1 MTYNQLWKRLTAI
14 YNEREAQAIV
24 RTVLDA
30 LFGMSLTDICLGKV
44 TQLSADDT
52 TRLEKIIQRLEKS
65 EPVQYVLGAEWFAG
79 RLFSV
84 APGVLIPR
92 PETEAL
98 VQWACDEAKEKE
110 KEDNSKEERGEE
122 EEGSRKGE
130 GSKKDEA
137 PKKEEAQRKED
148 ASKKEEQ
155 LLSSPSKEE
164 KEGSKKGEASKKE
177 EQLLSSPSK
186 EEKEGSKKGEA
197 SKKEEQL
204 LSSPSKEEKEGSK
217 KGEASKKEEQL
228 LSSPSKEEKEGLR
241 KEAEAPHPS
250 ILDIGTGS
258 GCIAIT
264 VALALPKARVTAWD
278 ISTDALTI
286 AAGNAHR
293 LGASVRFE
301 HQDAL
306 SAPDDEERWDV
317 IVSNPPYIC
326 DRERADMSDNV
337 LSYEPEL
344 ALFVPDSDP
353 LLFYRAITRYAS
365 KALKP
370 GGRLLFETNT
380 AYAHEVAQAMADEGF
395 TAIEVRN
402 DCFGKP
408 RMVKGAFLKVKK

>member
-1 MTYNQLWKRLTAI
+1 MTYNQLWKRLTTI

-52 TRLEKIIQRLEKS
+52 TRLEKIMQRLEKS

-79 RLFSV
+79 RLFDV

-92 PETEAL
+92 PETEDL
-98 VQWACDEAKEKE
+98 VKWACDEAKEKE
-110 KEDNSKEERGEE
+110 KEDNGKEERGEE
-122 EEGSRKGE
+122 EE
-130 GSKKDEA
+130 
-137 PKKEEAQRKED
+137 ED
-148 ASKKEEQ
+148 
-155 LLSSPSKEE
+155 
-164 KEGSKKGEASKKE
+164 SKKGEAQKKE
-177 EQLLSSPSK
+177 EKPLSSPLKEKKEGLRK
-186 EEKEGSKKGEA
+186 EE
-197 SKKEEQL
+197 
-204 LSSPSKEEKEGSK
+204 
-217 KGEASKKEEQL
+217 EASKKEEQL

-241 KEAEAPHPS
+241 KEEEAPQKEEQLQSSPFKNNKEVSKKEEEAPHPS

-264 VALALPKARVTAWD
+264 VALALPQARVTAWD
-278 ISTDALTI
+278 ISTDALAI
-286 AAGNAHR
+286 AAGNAHK

-306 SAPDDEERWDV
+306 SAPDDKERWDV

-353 LLFYRAITRYAS
+353 LLFYRAIARYAS

-380 AYAHEVAQAMADEGF
+380 AYAHEVAQAMANEGF

-408 RMVKGAFLKVKK
+408 RMVKGAFIREE

>member
-1 MTYNQLWKRLTAI
+1 MTYNQLWKRLTVI

-24 RTVLDA
+24 RTVLDV

-52 TRLEKIIQRLEKS
+52 TRLEKIMQRLEKS
-65 EPVQYVLGAEWFAG
+65 EPVQYVLGSEWFAG
-79 RLFSV
+79 RLFDV

-92 PETEAL
+92 PETEEL
-98 VQWACDEAKEKE
+98 VKWTCDEAKEKE
-110 KEDNSKEERGEE
+110 KEDNSKEERG
-122 EEGSRKGE
+122 
-130 GSKKDEA
+130 
-137 PKKEEAQRKED
+137 
-148 ASKKEEQ
+148 
-155 LLSSPSKEE
+155 KEE
-164 KEGSKKGEASKKE
+164 KEVSKKGE
-177 EQLLSSPSK
+177 
-186 EEKEGSKKGEA
+186 
-197 SKKEEQL
+197 
-204 LSSPSKEEKEGSK
+204 
-217 KGEASKKEEQL
+217 
-228 LSSPSKEEKEGLR
+228 
-241 KEAEAPHPS
+241 EAPHPS

-264 VALALPKARVTAWD
+264 VALALPQARVTAWD
-278 ISTDALTI
+278 ISTDALAI

-301 HQDAL
+301 HQNAL

-353 LLFYRAITRYAS
+353 LLFYRAIARYAS

-380 AYAHEVAQAMADEGF
+380 AYAHEVAQVMADEGF

-408 RMVKGAFLKVKK
+408 RMVKGAFIREE

>member
-1 MTYNQLWKRLTAI
+1 MTYNQLWKRLTVI

-52 TRLEKIIQRLEKS
+52 TRLEKIMQRLEKS

-79 RLFSV
+79 RLFDV

-92 PETEAL
+92 PETEDL
-98 VQWACDEAKEKE
+98 VKWACDEAKEKE
-110 KEDNSKEERGEE
+110 KEDNSKEERGKEEKEVSKKREAQKKEEQPLSSPLKEE
-122 EEGSRKGE
+122 EEGLRKG
-130 GSKKDEA
+130 
-137 PKKEEAQRKED
+137 ED

-155 LLSSPSKEE
+155 LLSSLLKSNKEV
-164 KEGSKKGEASKKE
+164 SKKGEE
-177 EQLLSSPSK
+177 V
-186 EEKEGSKKGEA
+186 
-197 SKKEEQL
+197 
-204 LSSPSKEEKEGSK
+204 
-217 KGEASKKEEQL
+217 
-228 LSSPSKEEKEGLR
+228 
-241 KEAEAPHPS
+241 PHPS

-264 VALALPKARVTAWD
+264 VALALPQARVTAWD
-278 ISTDALTI
+278 ISTDALAI

-353 LLFYRAITRYAS
+353 LLFYRAIARYAS

-380 AYAHEVAQAMADEGF
+380 AYTHEVAQVMADEGF

-402 DCFGKP
+402 DCFEKP
-408 RMVKGAFLKVKK
+408 RMVKGDFIREE

>member
-1 MTYNQLWKRLTAI
+1 MTYNQLWKRLTVI

-52 TRLEKIIQRLEKS
+52 TRLEKIMQRLEKS

-79 RLFSV
+79 RLFDV

-92 PETEAL
+92 PETEDL
-98 VQWACDEAKEKE
+98 VKWTCDEAKEKE
-110 KEDNSKEERGEE
+110 KEDNSKEERG
-122 EEGSRKGE
+122 
-130 GSKKDEA
+130 
-137 PKKEEAQRKED
+137 
-148 ASKKEEQ
+148 
-155 LLSSPSKEE
+155 KEE
-164 KEGSKKGEASKKE
+164 KEVSKKGE
-177 EQLLSSPSK
+177 
-186 EEKEGSKKGEA
+186 
-197 SKKEEQL
+197 
-204 LSSPSKEEKEGSK
+204 
-217 KGEASKKEEQL
+217 
-228 LSSPSKEEKEGLR
+228 
-241 KEAEAPHPS
+241 EAPHPS

-264 VALALPKARVTAWD
+264 VALALPQARVTAWD

-337 LSYEPEL
+337 ISYEPEL
-344 ALFVPDSDP
+344 ALFVPDNDP
-353 LLFYRAITRYAS
+353 LLFYHAIARYAS

-380 AYAHEVAQAMADEGF
+380 AYAHEVAQTMANEGF

-408 RMVKGAFLKVKK
+408 RMVKGAFIREE

>member
-79 RLFSV
+79 RRFDV

-110 KEDNSKEERGEE
+110 KEDNSKEERG
-122 EEGSRKGE
+122 
-130 GSKKDEA
+130 
-137 PKKEEAQRKED
+137 
-148 ASKKEEQ
+148 
-155 LLSSPSKEE
+155 KEE
-164 KEGSKKGEASKKE
+164 KEDSKKEEASKKE
-177 EQLLSSPSK
+177 EQILSSP
-186 EEKEGSKKGEA
+186 
-197 SKKEEQL
+197 L
-204 LSSPSKEEKEGSK
+204 
-217 KGEASKKEEQL
+217 
-228 LSSPSKEEKEGLR
+228 KEEKEGLR
-241 KEAEAPHPS
+241 KEEEAPKEEQLLSSPLKEEKEGLRKEEEASKKEEQFLSSPSKKEKEGLRKEEEAPHPS

-264 VALALPKARVTAWD
+264 VALALPQAHVTAWD
-278 ISTDALTI
+278 ISPDALAI
-286 AAGNAHR
+286 AAGNAHK

-306 SAPDDEERWDV
+306 SAPDDKERWDV

-353 LLFYRAITRYAS
+353 LLFYRAIARYAS

-408 RMVKGAFLKVKK
+408 RMVKGAFIREELIK

>member
-52 TRLEKIIQRLEKS
+52 TRLEKIMQRLEKS

-79 RLFSV
+79 RLFDV

-92 PETEAL
+92 PETEDL
-98 VQWACDEAKEKE
+98 VKWACDEAKE
-110 KEDNSKEERGEE
+110 KEDNSKEERGKEE
-122 EEGSRKGE
+122 KEV
-130 GSKKDEA
+130 SKKREA
-137 PKKEEAQRKED
+137 QKKEEQPLSSPLKEEKEGLRKGED

-155 LLSSPSKEE
+155 LLSSLFKNNKEVPE
-164 KEGSKKGEASKKE
+164 KGE
-177 EQLLSSPSK
+177 
-186 EEKEGSKKGEA
+186 
-197 SKKEEQL
+197 
-204 LSSPSKEEKEGSK
+204 
-217 KGEASKKEEQL
+217 
-228 LSSPSKEEKEGLR
+228 
-241 KEAEAPHPS
+241 EAPHPS

-264 VALALPKARVTAWD
+264 VALALPQARVTAWD
-278 ISTDALTI
+278 ISTDALAI

-306 SAPDDEERWDV
+306 NAPDDEERWDV

-353 LLFYRAITRYAS
+353 LLFYRAIARYAS

-380 AYAHEVAQAMADEGF
+380 AYAHEVAQVMANEGF

-408 RMVKGAFLKVKK
+408 RMVKGAFIREE

>member
-52 TRLEKIIQRLEKS
+52 TRLEKIMQRLEKS

-79 RLFSV
+79 RLFDV

-92 PETEAL
+92 PETEDL
-98 VQWACDEAKEKE
+98 VKWACDEAKEKE
-110 KEDNSKEERGEE
+110 KEDNSKKERG
-122 EEGSRKGE
+122 
-130 GSKKDEA
+130 
-137 PKKEEAQRKED
+137 
-148 ASKKEEQ
+148 
-155 LLSSPSKEE
+155 KEE
-164 KEGSKKGEASKKE
+164 KED
-177 EQLLSSPSK
+177 SK
-186 EEKEGSKKGEA
+186 EE
-197 SKKEEQL
+197 
-204 LSSPSKEEKEGSK
+204 
-217 KGEASKKEEQL
+217 
-228 LSSPSKEEKEGLR
+228 
-241 KEAEAPHPS
+241 EAPHPS

-264 VALALPKARVTAWD
+264 VALTMPQACVTAWD
-278 ISTDALTI
+278 ISTDALAI
-286 AAGNAHR
+286 AAGNAHK

-306 SAPDDEERWDV
+306 SAPDDKERWDV

-353 LLFYRAITRYAS
+353 LLFYRAIARYAS

-370 GGRLLFETNT
+370 DGRLLFETNT
-380 AYAHEVAQAMADEGF
+380 AYAHEVAQAMANEGF

-408 RMVKGAFLKVKK
+408 RMVKGAFIREELIK

>member
-52 TRLEKIIQRLEKS
+52 TRLEKIMQRLEKS

-79 RLFSV
+79 RLFDV

-92 PETEAL
+92 PETEDL
-98 VQWACDEAKEKE
+98 VKWACDEAKEKE
-110 KEDNSKEERGEE
+110 KEDNSKEERGKEE
-122 EEGSRKGE
+122 KEVSKKGE
-130 GSKKDEA
+130 A
-137 PKKEEAQRKED
+137 PQ
-148 ASKKEEQ
+148 KEEQ
-155 LLSSPSKEE
+155 LLSSPLKEE
-164 KEGSKKGEASKKE
+164 EEGLRKGKDASQKE
-177 EQLLSSPSK
+177 EQPLSP
-186 EEKEGSKKGEA
+186 
-197 SKKEEQL
+197 L
-204 LSSPSKEEKEGSK
+204 
-217 KGEASKKEEQL
+217 
-228 LSSPSKEEKEGLR
+228 KEEKEGLR
-241 KEAEAPHPS
+241 KGEDASQKEEQPLSSLLKNNKEVSEKGEEVPHPS

-264 VALALPKARVTAWD
+264 VALALPQARVTAWD
-278 ISTDALTI
+278 ISTDALAI

-326 DRERADMSDNV
+326 DKERADMSDNV

-353 LLFYRAITRYAS
+353 LLFYRAIARYAS

-395 TAIEVRN
+395 TTIEVRN

-408 RMVKGAFLKVKK
+408 RMVKGTFFKGKKVKR

>member
-52 TRLEKIIQRLEKS
+52 TRLEKIMQRLEKS

-79 RLFSV
+79 RLFDV

-92 PETEAL
+92 PETEDL
-98 VQWACDEAKEKE
+98 VKWACDEAKE
-110 KEDNSKEERGEE
+110 KEDNSKEERGKEE
-122 EEGSRKGE
+122 KEVSKKGE
-130 GSKKDEA
+130 A
-137 PKKEEAQRKED
+137 PQ
-148 ASKKEEQ
+148 KEEQ
-155 LLSSPSKEE
+155 LLSSPLKEE
-164 KEGSKKGEASKKE
+164 EEGLRKGKDASQKE
-177 EQLLSSPSK
+177 EQLLSSPLK
-186 EEKEGSKKGEA
+186 EEE
-197 SKKEEQL
+197 
-204 LSSPSKEEKEGSK
+204 
-217 KGEASKKEEQL
+217 
-228 LSSPSKEEKEGLR
+228 EGLR
-241 KEAEAPHPS
+241 KGKDASQKEEQPLSSLLKNNKEVSEKGEEVPHPS

-264 VALALPKARVTAWD
+264 VALALPQARVTAWD
-278 ISTDALTI
+278 ISTDALAI

-353 LLFYRAITRYAS
+353 LLFYRAIARYAS

-380 AYAHEVAQAMADEGF
+380 AYAHEVAQTMANEGF

-408 RMVKGAFLKVKK
+408 RMVKGDFLKVKK

>member
-52 TRLEKIIQRLEKS
+52 TRLEKIMQRLEKS
-65 EPVQYVLGAEWFAG
+65 EPVQYVLGAGWFAG
-79 RLFSV
+79 RLFDV

-92 PETEAL
+92 PETEDL
-98 VQWACDEAKEKE
+98 VKWACDEAKEKE
-110 KEDNSKEERGEE
+110 KEDNNKEERGKEE
-122 EEGSRKGE
+122 KEVSEKG
-130 GSKKDEA
+130 EA
-137 PKKEEAQRKED
+137 PKKEEQPLSSPLKEEEEGLRKGED
-148 ASKKEEQ
+148 ASQKEEQ
-155 LLSSPSKEE
+155 PLSS
-164 KEGSKKGEASKKE
+164 
-177 EQLLSSPSK
+177 LL
-186 EEKEGSKKGEA
+186 
-197 SKKEEQL
+197 
-204 LSSPSKEEKEGSK
+204 
-217 KGEASKKEEQL
+217 
-228 LSSPSKEEKEGLR
+228 KEEKEGLR
-241 KEAEAPHPS
+241 KGEDASQKEEQLLSSLLKSNKEVSKKGEEAPHPS

-264 VALALPKARVTAWD
+264 VALALPQARVTAWD
-278 ISTDALTI
+278 ISTDALAI

-326 DRERADMSDNV
+326 DKERADMSDNV
-337 LSYEPEL
+337 LSYEPEF

-353 LLFYRAITRYAS
+353 LLFYRAIARYAS

-380 AYAHEVAQAMADEGF
+380 AYAHEVAQAMANEGF

-408 RMVKGAFLKVKK
+408 RMVKGVFLKVKR

>member
-52 TRLEKIIQRLEKS
+52 TRLEKIMQRLEKS

-79 RLFSV
+79 RLFDV

-92 PETEAL
+92 PETEDL
-98 VQWACDEAKEKE
+98 VKWACDEAKEKG
-110 KEDNSKEERGEE
+110 KEDNSKEERGKEE
-122 EEGSRKGE
+122 KEV
-130 GSKKDEA
+130 SKKGEA
-137 PKKEEAQRKED
+137 PKKEEQP
-148 ASKKEEQ
+148 
-155 LLSSPSKEE
+155 LSTP
-164 KEGSKKGEASKKE
+164 
-177 EQLLSSPSK
+177 L
-186 EEKEGSKKGEA
+186 
-197 SKKEEQL
+197 
-204 LSSPSKEEKEGSK
+204 
-217 KGEASKKEEQL
+217 
-228 LSSPSKEEKEGLR
+228 KEEKEGLR
-241 KEAEAPHPS
+241 KGEDASQKEEQPLYSPLKEEKEGLRKGKDASQKEEQHLSSLLKSNKEVSEKGEEVPHPS

-264 VALALPKARVTAWD
+264 VALALPQARVTAWD
-278 ISTDALTI
+278 ISTDALAI

-306 SAPDDEERWDV
+306 NAPDDEERWDV

-326 DRERADMSDNV
+326 DKERADMSDNV

-353 LLFYRAITRYAS
+353 LLFYRAIARYAS

-380 AYAHEVAQAMADEGF
+380 AYAHEVAQTMADEGF

-408 RMVKGAFLKVKK
+408 RMVKGTFFKGKKVKR

>member
-92 PETEAL
+92 PETEDL
-98 VQWACDEAKEKE
+98 VKWACDEAKEKE

-122 EEGSRKGE
+122 E
-130 GSKKDEA
+130 
-137 PKKEEAQRKED
+137 
-148 ASKKEEQ
+148 
-155 LLSSPSKEE
+155 
-164 KEGSKKGEASKKE
+164 
-177 EQLLSSPSK
+177 
-186 EEKEGSKKGEA
+186 
-197 SKKEEQL
+197 
-204 LSSPSKEEKEGSK
+204 
-217 KGEASKKEEQL
+217 
-228 LSSPSKEEKEGLR
+228 KEGLR
-241 KEAEAPHPS
+241 KEEEAPHPS

-264 VALALPKARVTAWD
+264 VALALPQARVTAWD
-278 ISTDALTI
+278 ISPDALAI
-286 AAGNAHR
+286 AAGNAHK

-306 SAPDDEERWDV
+306 SAPDDKERWDV

-353 LLFYRAITRYAS
+353 LLFYRAIVRYAS

-408 RMVKGAFLKVKK
+408 RMVKGAFIREELIK

>member
-52 TRLEKIIQRLEKS
+52 TRLEKIMQRLEKS

-79 RLFSV
+79 RLFDV

-92 PETEAL
+92 PETEDL
-98 VQWACDEAKEKE
+98 VKWACDEAKE
-110 KEDNSKEERGEE
+110 KEDNSKEERGKEE
-122 EEGSRKGE
+122 KEV
-130 GSKKDEA
+130 SKKREA
-137 PKKEEAQRKED
+137 LKKEERPLSSPLKEEKEGLRKGKD

-155 LLSSPSKEE
+155 LLSSLLKNNKEV
-164 KEGSKKGEASKKE
+164 SKKGE
-177 EQLLSSPSK
+177 
-186 EEKEGSKKGEA
+186 
-197 SKKEEQL
+197 
-204 LSSPSKEEKEGSK
+204 
-217 KGEASKKEEQL
+217 
-228 LSSPSKEEKEGLR
+228 
-241 KEAEAPHPS
+241 EAPHPS

-264 VALALPKARVTAWD
+264 VALALPQARVTAWD
-278 ISTDALTI
+278 ISTDALDI

-306 SAPDDEERWDV
+306 NAPDDEERWDV

-344 ALFVPDSDP
+344 ALFVPDNDP
-353 LLFYRAITRYAS
+353 LLFYRAIAHYAS

-380 AYAHEVAQAMADEGF
+380 AYAHEVAQTMADEGF

-408 RMVKGAFLKVKK
+408 RMVKGAFIREE

>member
-1 MTYNQLWKRLTAI
+1 MTYNQLWKRLTVI
-14 YNEREAQAIV
+14 YNEREGQAIV

-52 TRLEKIIQRLEKS
+52 TRLEKIMQRLEKS
-65 EPVQYVLGAEWFAG
+65 EPVQYVLGSEWFAG
-79 RLFSV
+79 RLFDV

-92 PETEAL
+92 PETEEL
-98 VQWACDEAKEKE
+98 VKWTCDEAKEKE
-110 KEDNSKEERGEE
+110 KEDNSKEERG
-122 EEGSRKGE
+122 
-130 GSKKDEA
+130 
-137 PKKEEAQRKED
+137 
-148 ASKKEEQ
+148 
-155 LLSSPSKEE
+155 KEE
-164 KEGSKKGEASKKE
+164 KEVSKKGEE
-177 EQLLSSPSK
+177 V
-186 EEKEGSKKGEA
+186 
-197 SKKEEQL
+197 
-204 LSSPSKEEKEGSK
+204 
-217 KGEASKKEEQL
+217 
-228 LSSPSKEEKEGLR
+228 
-241 KEAEAPHPS
+241 PHPS

-264 VALALPKARVTAWD
+264 VALALPQARVTAWD

-306 SAPDDEERWDV
+306 NAPDDEERWDV

-353 LLFYRAITRYAS
+353 LLFYRAIARYAS

-380 AYAHEVAQAMADEGF
+380 AYAHEVAQVMADEGF

-408 RMVKGAFLKVKK
+408 RMVKGAFIREELIK

>member
-1 MTYNQLWKRLTAI
+1 MTYNQLWKRLNAI

-52 TRLEKIIQRLEKS
+52 TRLEKIMQRLEKS

-79 RLFSV
+79 RLFGV

-92 PETEAL
+92 PETEDL
-98 VQWACDEAKEKE
+98 VKWACDEAKEKE
-110 KEDNSKEERGEE
+110 KEDNSKEERGKEE
-122 EEGSRKGE
+122 KEV
-130 GSKKDEA
+130 SKKREA
-137 PKKEEAQRKED
+137 PKKEEQPLSSPLKEEEEGLRKGKD

-155 LLSSPSKEE
+155 LLSSLFKNNKEVSE
-164 KEGSKKGEASKKE
+164 KGE
-177 EQLLSSPSK
+177 
-186 EEKEGSKKGEA
+186 
-197 SKKEEQL
+197 
-204 LSSPSKEEKEGSK
+204 
-217 KGEASKKEEQL
+217 
-228 LSSPSKEEKEGLR
+228 
-241 KEAEAPHPS
+241 EAPHPS

-264 VALALPKARVTAWD
+264 VALALPQARVTAWD
-278 ISTDALTI
+278 ISTDALAI

-301 HQDAL
+301 HQNAL

-353 LLFYRAITRYAS
+353 LLFYRAIARYAS

-408 RMVKGAFLKVKK
+408 RMVKGAFIREE

>member
-52 TRLEKIIQRLEKS
+52 TRLEKIMQRLEKS

-79 RLFSV
+79 RLFDV

-92 PETEAL
+92 PETEDL
-98 VQWACDEAKEKE
+98 VKWACDEAKE
-110 KEDNSKEERGEE
+110 KEDNSKEERG
-122 EEGSRKGE
+122 
-130 GSKKDEA
+130 
-137 PKKEEAQRKED
+137 KEEKED
-148 ASKKEEQ
+148 SKKEEV
-155 LLSSPSKEE
+155 
-164 KEGSKKGEASKKE
+164 
-177 EQLLSSPSK
+177 
-186 EEKEGSKKGEA
+186 
-197 SKKEEQL
+197 
-204 LSSPSKEEKEGSK
+204 
-217 KGEASKKEEQL
+217 
-228 LSSPSKEEKEGLR
+228 
-241 KEAEAPHPS
+241 PHPS

-264 VALALPKARVTAWD
+264 VALALPQARVTAWD
-278 ISTDALTI
+278 ISTDALAI

-353 LLFYRAITRYAS
+353 LLFYRAIARYAS

-408 RMVKGAFLKVKK
+408 RMVKGAFIREELIK

>member
-52 TRLEKIIQRLEKS
+52 TRLEKIMQRLEKS
-65 EPVQYVLGAEWFAG
+65 EPVQYVLGAGWFAG
-79 RLFSV
+79 RLFDV

-92 PETEAL
+92 PETEDL
-98 VQWACDEAKEKE
+98 VKWACDEAKEKE
-110 KEDNSKEERGEE
+110 KEDNSKEERGKEE
-122 EEGSRKGE
+122 KEVSKKGE
-130 GSKKDEA
+130 A
-137 PKKEEAQRKED
+137 PQ
-148 ASKKEEQ
+148 KEEQ
-155 LLSSPSKEE
+155 LLSSPLKEE
-164 KEGSKKGEASKKE
+164 EEGLRKEKDASQKE
-177 EQLLSSPSK
+177 KQLLSSPLK
-186 EEKEGSKKGEA
+186 EEEERLRKGKDA
-197 SKKEEQL
+197 SQKEEQH
-204 LSSPSKEEKEGSK
+204 LSSLLKSNKEVSE
-217 KGEASKKEEQL
+217 KGEEV
-228 LSSPSKEEKEGLR
+228 
-241 KEAEAPHPS
+241 PHPS

-264 VALALPKARVTAWD
+264 VALALPQARVTAWD
-278 ISTDALTI
+278 ISTDALAI

-306 SAPDDEERWDV
+306 NAPDDEERWDV

-326 DRERADMSDNV
+326 DKERADMSDNV
-337 LSYEPEL
+337 LCYEPEL

-353 LLFYRAITRYAS
+353 LLFYRAIARYAS

-380 AYAHEVAQAMADEGF
+380 AYVYEVAQTMADEGF

-408 RMVKGAFLKVKK
+408 RMVKGDFLKVKK

>member
-1 MTYNQLWKRLTAI
+1 MTYNQLWKRLTVI

-52 TRLEKIIQRLEKS
+52 TRLEKIMQRLEKS

-79 RLFSV
+79 RLFDV

-92 PETEAL
+92 PETEDL
-98 VQWACDEAKEKE
+98 VKWACDEAKEKE
-110 KEDNSKEERGEE
+110 KEDNSKEERGKEE
-122 EEGSRKGE
+122 KEV
-130 GSKKDEA
+130 SKKREA
-137 PKKEEAQRKED
+137 PKKEEQP
-148 ASKKEEQ
+148 
-155 LLSSPSKEE
+155 LSSP
-164 KEGSKKGEASKKE
+164 
-177 EQLLSSPSK
+177 L
-186 EEKEGSKKGEA
+186 
-197 SKKEEQL
+197 
-204 LSSPSKEEKEGSK
+204 
-217 KGEASKKEEQL
+217 
-228 LSSPSKEEKEGLR
+228 KEEKEGLR
-241 KEAEAPHPS
+241 KGEDAPQKEEQLLSSLLKNNKEVSKKGEEAPHPS

-264 VALALPKARVTAWD
+264 VALALPQARVTAWD
-278 ISTDALTI
+278 ISTDALAI

-306 SAPDDEERWDV
+306 NAPDDEERWDV

-344 ALFVPDSDP
+344 ALFVPDNDP
-353 LLFYRAITRYAS
+353 LLFYRAIAHYAS

-380 AYAHEVAQAMADEGF
+380 AYAHEVAQTMADEGF

-408 RMVKGAFLKVKK
+408 RMVKGAFIREE

>member
-1 MTYNQLWKRLTAI
+1 MTYNQLWKRLSAI

-52 TRLEKIIQRLEKS
+52 TRLEKIMQRLEKS

-79 RLFSV
+79 RLFDV

-92 PETEAL
+92 PETEDL
-98 VQWACDEAKEKE
+98 VKWACDEAKEKE
-110 KEDNSKEERGEE
+110 KEDNSKEERGKEE
-122 EEGSRKGE
+122 KEV
-130 GSKKDEA
+130 SKKGEA
-137 PKKEEAQRKED
+137 PKKEEQP
-148 ASKKEEQ
+148 
-155 LLSSPSKEE
+155 LSYP
-164 KEGSKKGEASKKE
+164 
-177 EQLLSSPSK
+177 L
-186 EEKEGSKKGEA
+186 
-197 SKKEEQL
+197 
-204 LSSPSKEEKEGSK
+204 
-217 KGEASKKEEQL
+217 
-228 LSSPSKEEKEGLR
+228 KEEKEGLR
-241 KEAEAPHPS
+241 KGEDASQKEEQLLSSLLKNNKEVSKKGEEAPHPL

-264 VALALPKARVTAWD
+264 VALALPQARVTAWD
-278 ISTDALTI
+278 ISTDALAI

-326 DRERADMSDNV
+326 DKERADMSDNV

-353 LLFYRAITRYAS
+353 LLFYRAIARYAS

-380 AYAHEVAQAMADEGF
+380 AYAHEVAQAMASEGF

-408 RMVKGAFLKVKK
+408 RMVKGAFIREE

>member
-52 TRLEKIIQRLEKS
+52 TRLEKIMQRLEKS

-79 RLFSV
+79 RLFDV

-92 PETEAL
+92 PETEDL
-98 VQWACDEAKEKE
+98 VKWACDEAKE
-110 KEDNSKEERGEE
+110 KEDNSKEERG
-122 EEGSRKGE
+122 
-130 GSKKDEA
+130 
-137 PKKEEAQRKED
+137 KEEKED
-148 ASKKEEQ
+148 SKKEEV
-155 LLSSPSKEE
+155 
-164 KEGSKKGEASKKE
+164 
-177 EQLLSSPSK
+177 
-186 EEKEGSKKGEA
+186 
-197 SKKEEQL
+197 
-204 LSSPSKEEKEGSK
+204 
-217 KGEASKKEEQL
+217 
-228 LSSPSKEEKEGLR
+228 
-241 KEAEAPHPS
+241 PHPS

-264 VALALPKARVTAWD
+264 VALALPQARVTAWD
-278 ISTDALTI
+278 ISTDALAI

-353 LLFYRAITRYAS
+353 LLFYRAIARYAS

-380 AYAHEVAQAMADEGF
+380 AYAHEVAQTMANEGF

-408 RMVKGAFLKVKK
+408 RMVKGAFIREELIK

>member
-52 TRLEKIIQRLEKS
+52 TRLEKIMQRLEKS
-65 EPVQYVLGAEWFAG
+65 EPVQYVLGAGWFAG
-79 RLFSV
+79 RLFDV

-92 PETEAL
+92 PETEDL
-98 VQWACDEAKEKE
+98 VKWACDEAKE
-110 KEDNSKEERGEE
+110 KEDNSKEERGKEE
-122 EEGSRKGE
+122 KEVSKKGE
-130 GSKKDEA
+130 A
-137 PKKEEAQRKED
+137 PQ
-148 ASKKEEQ
+148 KEEQ
-155 LLSSPSKEE
+155 LLSSPLKEE
-164 KEGSKKGEASKKE
+164 EEGLRKGKDASKKE
-177 EQLLSSPSK
+177 EQPLSP
-186 EEKEGSKKGEA
+186 
-197 SKKEEQL
+197 L
-204 LSSPSKEEKEGSK
+204 
-217 KGEASKKEEQL
+217 
-228 LSSPSKEEKEGLR
+228 KEEKEGLR
-241 KEAEAPHPS
+241 KGEDASQKEEQHLSSLLKSNKEVSEKGEEAPHPS

-264 VALALPKARVTAWD
+264 VALALPQARVTAWD
-278 ISTDALTI
+278 ISTDALAI

-306 SAPDDEERWDV
+306 NAPDDEERWDV

-353 LLFYRAITRYAS
+353 LLFYRAIARYAS

-408 RMVKGAFLKVKK
+408 RMVKGDFFKGKKVKR

>member
-52 TRLEKIIQRLEKS
+52 TRLEKIMQRLEKS

-79 RLFSV
+79 RLFDV

-92 PETEAL
+92 PETEDL
-98 VQWACDEAKEKE
+98 VKWACDEAKEKE
-110 KEDNSKEERGEE
+110 KEDNSKEERGKEE
-122 EEGSRKGE
+122 KEVSKKREALKKEEQPLSSPLKEEKEGLRKGE
-130 GSKKDEA
+130 DA
-137 PKKEEAQRKED
+137 P
-148 ASKKEEQ
+148 KKEEQ
-155 LLSSPSKEE
+155 LLSSLLKNNNEVSE
-164 KEGSKKGEASKKE
+164 KGE
-177 EQLLSSPSK
+177 
-186 EEKEGSKKGEA
+186 
-197 SKKEEQL
+197 
-204 LSSPSKEEKEGSK
+204 
-217 KGEASKKEEQL
+217 
-228 LSSPSKEEKEGLR
+228 
-241 KEAEAPHPS
+241 EAPHPS

-264 VALALPKARVTAWD
+264 VALALPQAHVTAWD
-278 ISTDALTI
+278 ISTDALAI

-353 LLFYRAITRYAS
+353 LLFYRAIAHYAS

-408 RMVKGAFLKVKK
+408 RMAKGAFIREE

>member
-52 TRLEKIIQRLEKS
+52 TRLEKIMQRLEKS

-79 RLFSV
+79 RLFDV

-92 PETEAL
+92 PETEDL
-98 VQWACDEAKEKE
+98 VKWACDEAKE
-110 KEDNSKEERGEE
+110 KEDNSKEERG
-122 EEGSRKGE
+122 
-130 GSKKDEA
+130 
-137 PKKEEAQRKED
+137 KEEKED
-148 ASKKEEQ
+148 SKKEEV
-155 LLSSPSKEE
+155 
-164 KEGSKKGEASKKE
+164 
-177 EQLLSSPSK
+177 
-186 EEKEGSKKGEA
+186 
-197 SKKEEQL
+197 
-204 LSSPSKEEKEGSK
+204 
-217 KGEASKKEEQL
+217 
-228 LSSPSKEEKEGLR
+228 
-241 KEAEAPHPS
+241 PHPS

-264 VALALPKARVTAWD
+264 VALALPQARVTAWD
-278 ISTDALTI
+278 ISTDALAI

-353 LLFYRAITRYAS
+353 LLFYRAIARYAS

-408 RMVKGAFLKVKK
+408 RMVKGDFIREELIK

>member
-52 TRLEKIIQRLEKS
+52 TRLEKIMQRLEKS

-79 RLFSV
+79 RLFDV

-92 PETEAL
+92 PETEDL
-98 VQWACDEAKEKE
+98 VKWACDEAKEKE
-110 KEDNSKEERGEE
+110 KEDNSKEERGKEE
-122 EEGSRKGE
+122 KEVSKKGE
-130 GSKKDEA
+130 
-137 PKKEEAQRKED
+137 
-148 ASKKEEQ
+148 ASQKEEQ
-155 LLSSPSKEE
+155 LLSSLLKNNNEVSE
-164 KEGSKKGEASKKE
+164 KGE
-177 EQLLSSPSK
+177 
-186 EEKEGSKKGEA
+186 
-197 SKKEEQL
+197 
-204 LSSPSKEEKEGSK
+204 
-217 KGEASKKEEQL
+217 
-228 LSSPSKEEKEGLR
+228 
-241 KEAEAPHPS
+241 EAPHPS

-264 VALALPKARVTAWD
+264 VALALPQAHVTAWD
-278 ISTDALTI
+278 ISTDALAI

-353 LLFYRAITRYAS
+353 LLFYRAIARYAS

-408 RMVKGAFLKVKK
+408 RMVKGAFIREE

>member
-52 TRLEKIIQRLEKS
+52 TRLEKIMQRLEKS

-79 RLFSV
+79 RLFDV

-92 PETEAL
+92 PETEDL
-98 VQWACDEAKEKE
+98 VKWACDEAKEKE
-110 KEDNSKEERGEE
+110 KEDNSKEERG
-122 EEGSRKGE
+122 
-130 GSKKDEA
+130 
-137 PKKEEAQRKED
+137 
-148 ASKKEEQ
+148 
-155 LLSSPSKEE
+155 KEE
-164 KEGSKKGEASKKE
+164 KEVSKKGE
-177 EQLLSSPSK
+177 
-186 EEKEGSKKGEA
+186 
-197 SKKEEQL
+197 
-204 LSSPSKEEKEGSK
+204 
-217 KGEASKKEEQL
+217 
-228 LSSPSKEEKEGLR
+228 
-241 KEAEAPHPS
+241 EAPHPS

-264 VALALPKARVTAWD
+264 VALALPQARVTAWD
-278 ISTDALTI
+278 ISTDALAI

-306 SAPDDEERWDV
+306 NAPDDEERWDV

-353 LLFYRAITRYAS
+353 LLFYRAIARYAS

-408 RMVKGAFLKVKK
+408 RMVKGAFIREE

>member
-52 TRLEKIIQRLEKS
+52 TRLEKIMQRLEKS
-65 EPVQYVLGAEWFAG
+65 EPVQYVLGAGWFAG
-79 RLFSV
+79 RLFDV

-92 PETEAL
+92 PETEDL
-98 VQWACDEAKEKE
+98 VKWACDEAKE
-110 KEDNSKEERGEE
+110 KEDNSKEERGKEE
-122 EEGSRKGE
+122 KEVSKKGE
-130 GSKKDEA
+130 A
-137 PKKEEAQRKED
+137 PQ
-148 ASKKEEQ
+148 KEEQ
-155 LLSSPSKEE
+155 LLSSP
-164 KEGSKKGEASKKE
+164 
-177 EQLLSSPSK
+177 L
-186 EEKEGSKKGEA
+186 
-197 SKKEEQL
+197 
-204 LSSPSKEEKEGSK
+204 
-217 KGEASKKEEQL
+217 
-228 LSSPSKEEKEGLR
+228 KEEKEGLR
-241 KEAEAPHPS
+241 KGEDASQKEEQLLSSLFKNNKEVSEKGEEAPHPS

-264 VALALPKARVTAWD
+264 VALALPQARVTAWD
-278 ISTDALTI
+278 ISTDALAI

-306 SAPDDEERWDV
+306 SAPDDEACWDV

-326 DRERADMSDNV
+326 DKERADMSDNV

-353 LLFYRAITRYAS
+353 LLFYRAIARYAS

-380 AYAHEVAQAMADEGF
+380 AYVHEVAQAMADEGF

-408 RMVKGAFLKVKK
+408 RMVKGGFLKVKK

>member
-52 TRLEKIIQRLEKS
+52 TRLEKIMQRLEKS
-65 EPVQYVLGAEWFAG
+65 EPVQYVLGAGWFAG
-79 RLFSV
+79 RLFDV

-92 PETEAL
+92 PETEDL
-98 VQWACDEAKEKE
+98 VKWACNEAKEKE
-110 KEDNSKEERGEE
+110 KEDNSKEERGKEE
-122 EEGSRKGE
+122 KEVSKKGEAPQKEEQPLSSLLKEEKEGLRKGE
-130 GSKKDEA
+130 DA
-137 PKKEEAQRKED
+137 PQ
-148 ASKKEEQ
+148 KEEQ
-155 LLSSPSKEE
+155 LLSSP
-164 KEGSKKGEASKKE
+164 
-177 EQLLSSPSK
+177 L
-186 EEKEGSKKGEA
+186 
-197 SKKEEQL
+197 
-204 LSSPSKEEKEGSK
+204 
-217 KGEASKKEEQL
+217 
-228 LSSPSKEEKEGLR
+228 KEEKEGLR
-241 KEAEAPHPS
+241 KGEDASQKEEQLLSSLFKNNKEVSEKGEEVPHPS

-264 VALALPKARVTAWD
+264 VALALPQARVTAWD
-278 ISTDALTI
+278 ISTDALAI

-326 DRERADMSDNV
+326 DKERADMSDNV

-353 LLFYRAITRYAS
+353 LLFYRAIARYAS

-380 AYAHEVAQAMADEGF
+380 AYVHEVAQTMANEGF

-408 RMVKGAFLKVKK
+408 RMVKGVFLKVKR

>member
-92 PETEAL
+92 PETEDL
-98 VQWACDEAKEKE
+98 VKWACDEAKEKE
-110 KEDNSKEERGEE
+110 KEDNSKEERG
-122 EEGSRKGE
+122 
-130 GSKKDEA
+130 
-137 PKKEEAQRKED
+137 
-148 ASKKEEQ
+148 
-155 LLSSPSKEE
+155 KEE
-164 KEGSKKGEASKKE
+164 KEDSKKE
-177 EQLLSSPSK
+177 
-186 EEKEGSKKGEA
+186 
-197 SKKEEQL
+197 
-204 LSSPSKEEKEGSK
+204 
-217 KGEASKKEEQL
+217 
-228 LSSPSKEEKEGLR
+228 
-241 KEAEAPHPS
+241 EAPHPS

-264 VALALPKARVTAWD
+264 VALALPQARVTAWD
-278 ISTDALTI
+278 ISTDALAI
-286 AAGNAHR
+286 AAGNAHN

-306 SAPDDEERWDV
+306 SAPDDKERWDV

-353 LLFYRAITRYAS
+353 LLFYRAIARYAS

-408 RMVKGAFLKVKK
+408 RMVKGAFIREE

>member
-52 TRLEKIIQRLEKS
+52 TRLEKIMQRLEKS
-65 EPVQYVLGAEWFAG
+65 EPVQYVLGAGWFAG
-79 RLFSV
+79 RLFDV

-92 PETEAL
+92 PETEDL
-98 VQWACDEAKEKE
+98 VKWACDEAKEKE
-110 KEDNSKEERGEE
+110 KEDNSKEERDKEE
-122 EEGSRKGE
+122 KEVSKKGE
-130 GSKKDEA
+130 A
-137 PKKEEAQRKED
+137 PQ
-148 ASKKEEQ
+148 KEEQ
-155 LLSSPSKEE
+155 LLSSPLKEE
-164 KEGSKKGEASKKE
+164 EEGLRKGKDDSQKEEQPLSSPLKEEEEGLRKGKDASQKEEQPLSSLLKNNKEVSKKGEE
-177 EQLLSSPSK
+177 V
-186 EEKEGSKKGEA
+186 
-197 SKKEEQL
+197 
-204 LSSPSKEEKEGSK
+204 
-217 KGEASKKEEQL
+217 
-228 LSSPSKEEKEGLR
+228 
-241 KEAEAPHPS
+241 PHPS

-264 VALALPKARVTAWD
+264 VALALPQARVTAWD
-278 ISTDALTI
+278 ISTDALAI

-306 SAPDDEERWDV
+306 NAPDDEERWDV

-326 DRERADMSDNV
+326 DKERADMSDNV
-337 LSYEPEL
+337 LCYEPEL

-353 LLFYRAITRYAS
+353 LLFYRAIARYAS

-380 AYAHEVAQAMADEGF
+380 AYVHEVAQAMANEGF

-408 RMVKGAFLKVKK
+408 RLVKGAFLKVKR

>member
-52 TRLEKIIQRLEKS
+52 TRLEKIMQRLEKS

-79 RLFSV
+79 RLFDV

-92 PETEAL
+92 PETEDL
-98 VQWACDEAKEKE
+98 VKWACDEAKEKE
-110 KEDNSKEERGEE
+110 KEDNSKEERG
-122 EEGSRKGE
+122 
-130 GSKKDEA
+130 
-137 PKKEEAQRKED
+137 
-148 ASKKEEQ
+148 
-155 LLSSPSKEE
+155 KEE
-164 KEGSKKGEASKKE
+164 KEVSKKGEAQKKE
-177 EQLLSSPSK
+177 EQPLSSPLK
-186 EEKEGSKKGEA
+186 EK
-197 SKKEEQL
+197 
-204 LSSPSKEEKEGSK
+204 
-217 KGEASKKEEQL
+217 
-228 LSSPSKEEKEGLR
+228 KEGLR
-241 KEAEAPHPS
+241 KGEDAPQKEEQPLSPLKEEEEGLRKGKDASQKEEQHLSSLLKSNKEVSKKGEEAPHPS

-264 VALALPKARVTAWD
+264 VALALPQARVTAWD
-278 ISTDALTI
+278 ISTDALAI

-353 LLFYRAITRYAS
+353 LLFYRAIARYAS

-380 AYAHEVAQAMADEGF
+380 AYVHEVAQAMANEGF

-408 RMVKGAFLKVKK
+408 RMVKGDFLKVKK

>member
-52 TRLEKIIQRLEKS
+52 TRLEKIMQRLEKS
-65 EPVQYVLGAEWFAG
+65 EPVQYVLGAGWFAG
-79 RLFSV
+79 RLFDV

-92 PETEAL
+92 PETEDL
-98 VQWACDEAKEKE
+98 VKWACDEAKEKE
-110 KEDNSKEERGEE
+110 KEDNSKDERGKEE
-122 EEGSRKGE
+122 KEVSKKGE
-130 GSKKDEA
+130 A
-137 PKKEEAQRKED
+137 PQ
-148 ASKKEEQ
+148 KEEQ
-155 LLSSPSKEE
+155 LLSSPLKEE
-164 KEGSKKGEASKKE
+164 EEGLRKGKDAPQKE
-177 EQLLSSPSK
+177 EQLLSSPLK
-186 EEKEGSKKGEA
+186 EEE
-197 SKKEEQL
+197 
-204 LSSPSKEEKEGSK
+204 
-217 KGEASKKEEQL
+217 
-228 LSSPSKEEKEGLR
+228 EGLR
-241 KEAEAPHPS
+241 KGKDASQKEEQHLSSLLKSNKEVSEKGEEVPHPS

-264 VALALPKARVTAWD
+264 VALALPQARVTAWD
-278 ISTDALTI
+278 ISTDALAI

-326 DRERADMSDNV
+326 DKERADMSDNV

-353 LLFYRAITRYAS
+353 LLFYRAIARYAS

-380 AYAHEVAQAMADEGF
+380 AYAHEVAQTMADEGF
-395 TAIEVRN
+395 TAIDVRN
-402 DCFGKP
+402 DCFGRP
-408 RMVKGAFLKVKK
+408 RMVKGAFLKVKKG

>member
-1 MTYNQLWKRLTAI
+1 MTYNQLWKRLNAI

-52 TRLEKIIQRLEKS
+52 TRLEKIMQRLEKS

-79 RLFSV
+79 RLFDV

-92 PETEAL
+92 PETEDL
-98 VQWACDEAKEKE
+98 VKWTCDEAKEKE
-110 KEDNSKEERGEE
+110 KEDNSKEERGKEE
-122 EEGSRKGE
+122 KEV
-130 GSKKDEA
+130 SKKREA
-137 PKKEEAQRKED
+137 PKKEEQLLSSPLKEEKEGLRKGEDAPQKEEQLLSSPLKEEEKGLRKGED

-155 LLSSPSKEE
+155 LLSSLLKNNKEV
-164 KEGSKKGEASKKE
+164 SKKGE
-177 EQLLSSPSK
+177 
-186 EEKEGSKKGEA
+186 
-197 SKKEEQL
+197 
-204 LSSPSKEEKEGSK
+204 
-217 KGEASKKEEQL
+217 
-228 LSSPSKEEKEGLR
+228 
-241 KEAEAPHPS
+241 EAPHPS

-264 VALALPKARVTAWD
+264 VALALPQARVTAWD
-278 ISTDALTI
+278 ISTDALAI

-293 LGASVRFE
+293 LGAIVRFE

-337 LSYEPEL
+337 LSYEPAL
-344 ALFVPDSDP
+344 ALFVPDNNP
-353 LLFYRAITRYAS
+353 LLFYRAIARYAS

-380 AYAHEVAQAMADEGF
+380 AYAHEVAQTMADEGF

-408 RMVKGAFLKVKK
+408 RMVKGAFIREE

>member
-52 TRLEKIIQRLEKS
+52 TRLEKIMQRLEKS
-65 EPVQYVLGAEWFAG
+65 EPVQYVLGAEWFAE
-79 RLFSV
+79 RLFDV

-92 PETEAL
+92 PETEDL
-98 VQWACDEAKEKE
+98 VKWACDEAKEKE
-110 KEDNSKEERGEE
+110 KEDNSKEERGKEE
-122 EEGSRKGE
+122 KEISKKGE
-130 GSKKDEA
+130 A
-137 PKKEEAQRKED
+137 PQ
-148 ASKKEEQ
+148 KEEQ
-155 LLSSPSKEE
+155 LLSSP
-164 KEGSKKGEASKKE
+164 
-177 EQLLSSPSK
+177 L
-186 EEKEGSKKGEA
+186 
-197 SKKEEQL
+197 
-204 LSSPSKEEKEGSK
+204 
-217 KGEASKKEEQL
+217 
-228 LSSPSKEEKEGLR
+228 KEEKEGLR
-241 KEAEAPHPS
+241 KWEDAPQKEEQPLSSLLKEEKEGLRKGEDASQKEEQHLSSLLKSNKEVSEKGEEVPHPS

-264 VALALPKARVTAWD
+264 VALALPQARVTAWD
-278 ISTDALTI
+278 ISTDALAI

-326 DRERADMSDNV
+326 DKERADMSDNV

-353 LLFYRAITRYAS
+353 LLFYRAIARYAS

-380 AYAHEVAQAMADEGF
+380 AYAHEVAQTMADEGF

-408 RMVKGAFLKVKK
+408 RMVKGDFLKVKK

>member
-52 TRLEKIIQRLEKS
+52 TRLEKIMQRLEKS
-65 EPVQYVLGAEWFAG
+65 EPVQYVLGAGWFAG
-79 RLFSV
+79 RLFDV

-92 PETEAL
+92 PETEDL
-98 VQWACDEAKEKE
+98 VKWACDEAKE
-110 KEDNSKEERGEE
+110 KEDNSKEERGKEE
-122 EEGSRKGE
+122 KEVSKKGE
-130 GSKKDEA
+130 A
-137 PKKEEAQRKED
+137 PQ
-148 ASKKEEQ
+148 KEEQ
-155 LLSSPSKEE
+155 LLSSPLKEE
-164 KEGSKKGEASKKE
+164 EEGLRKGEDAPQKE
-177 EQLLSSPSK
+177 EQPLSSP
-186 EEKEGSKKGEA
+186 
-197 SKKEEQL
+197 L
-204 LSSPSKEEKEGSK
+204 
-217 KGEASKKEEQL
+217 
-228 LSSPSKEEKEGLR
+228 KEEKEGLR
-241 KEAEAPHPS
+241 KGEDASQKEEQLLSSLLKNNKEVSEKGEEAPHPS

-264 VALALPKARVTAWD
+264 VALALPQARVTAWD
-278 ISTDALTI
+278 ISTDALAI

-306 SAPDDEERWDV
+306 NAPDDEERWDV

-353 LLFYRAITRYAS
+353 LLFYRAIARYAS

-380 AYAHEVAQAMADEGF
+380 AYVHEVAQAMADEGF

-408 RMVKGAFLKVKK
+408 RMVKGDFLKVKK

>member
-52 TRLEKIIQRLEKS
+52 TRLEKIMQRLEKS

-79 RLFSV
+79 RLFDV

-92 PETEAL
+92 PETEDL
-98 VQWACDEAKEKE
+98 VKWACDEAKEKE
-110 KEDNSKEERGEE
+110 KEDNSKEERG
-122 EEGSRKGE
+122 
-130 GSKKDEA
+130 
-137 PKKEEAQRKED
+137 
-148 ASKKEEQ
+148 
-155 LLSSPSKEE
+155 KEE
-164 KEGSKKGEASKKE
+164 KEVSKKGE
-177 EQLLSSPSK
+177 
-186 EEKEGSKKGEA
+186 
-197 SKKEEQL
+197 
-204 LSSPSKEEKEGSK
+204 
-217 KGEASKKEEQL
+217 
-228 LSSPSKEEKEGLR
+228 
-241 KEAEAPHPS
+241 EAPHPS

-264 VALALPKARVTAWD
+264 VALALPQARVTAWD
-278 ISTDALTI
+278 ISTDALAI
-286 AAGNAHR
+286 AAGNAHK
-293 LGASVRFE
+293 LGASMRFE

-337 LSYEPEL
+337 ISYEPEL
-344 ALFVPDSDP
+344 ALFVPDNDP
-353 LLFYRAITRYAS
+353 LLFYRAIARYAS

-380 AYAHEVAQAMADEGF
+380 AYAHEVAQVMADEGF

-408 RMVKGAFLKVKK
+408 RMVKGAFIREE

>member
-52 TRLEKIIQRLEKS
+52 TRLEKIMQRLEKS
-65 EPVQYVLGAEWFAG
+65 EPVQYVLGAGWFAG
-79 RLFSV
+79 RLFDV

-92 PETEAL
+92 PETEDL
-98 VQWACDEAKEKE
+98 VKWACDEAKEKE
-110 KEDNSKEERGEE
+110 KEDNSKEERGKEE
-122 EEGSRKGE
+122 KEISKKGE
-130 GSKKDEA
+130 A
-137 PKKEEAQRKED
+137 PQ
-148 ASKKEEQ
+148 KEEQ
-155 LLSSPSKEE
+155 LLSSPLKEE
-164 KEGSKKGEASKKE
+164 EEGLRKGKDASQKEEQPLSSLLKEENEGLRKGEDASQKE
-177 EQLLSSPSK
+177 EQLLSSFLKNNK
-186 EEKEGSKKGEA
+186 EVSEKGE
-197 SKKEEQL
+197 EV
-204 LSSPSKEEKEGSK
+204 
-217 KGEASKKEEQL
+217 
-228 LSSPSKEEKEGLR
+228 
-241 KEAEAPHPS
+241 PHPS

-264 VALALPKARVTAWD
+264 VALALPQARVTAWD
-278 ISTDALTI
+278 ISTDALAI

-353 LLFYRAITRYAS
+353 LLFYRAIARYAS

-380 AYAHEVAQAMADEGF
+380 AYVHEVAQAMANEGF

-408 RMVKGAFLKVKK
+408 RMVKGDILKVKK

>member
-92 PETEAL
+92 PETEDL
-98 VQWACDEAKEKE
+98 VKWACDEAKEKE
-110 KEDNSKEERGEE
+110 KEDNSKKERG
-122 EEGSRKGE
+122 
-130 GSKKDEA
+130 
-137 PKKEEAQRKED
+137 
-148 ASKKEEQ
+148 
-155 LLSSPSKEE
+155 
-164 KEGSKKGEASKKE
+164 
-177 EQLLSSPSK
+177 
-186 EEKEGSKKGEA
+186 
-197 SKKEEQL
+197 
-204 LSSPSKEEKEGSK
+204 
-217 KGEASKKEEQL
+217 
-228 LSSPSKEEKEGLR
+228 KEEKEGLK
-241 KEAEAPHPS
+241 KEEEAPHPS

-264 VALALPKARVTAWD
+264 VALALPQARVTAWD
-278 ISTDALTI
+278 ISPDALAI
-286 AAGNAHR
+286 AAGNAHK

-353 LLFYRAITRYAS
+353 LLFYRAIVRYAS

-380 AYAHEVAQAMADEGF
+380 AYANEVAQAMANEGF

-408 RMVKGAFLKVKK
+408 RMVKGAFIREELIK

>member
-52 TRLEKIIQRLEKS
+52 TRLEKIMQRLEKS

-79 RLFSV
+79 RLFDV

-92 PETEAL
+92 PETEDL
-98 VQWACDEAKEKE
+98 VKWTCDEAKEKE
-110 KEDNSKEERGEE
+110 KEDNSKEERG
-122 EEGSRKGE
+122 
-130 GSKKDEA
+130 
-137 PKKEEAQRKED
+137 
-148 ASKKEEQ
+148 
-155 LLSSPSKEE
+155 KEE
-164 KEGSKKGEASKKE
+164 KEVPKKGE
-177 EQLLSSPSK
+177 
-186 EEKEGSKKGEA
+186 
-197 SKKEEQL
+197 
-204 LSSPSKEEKEGSK
+204 
-217 KGEASKKEEQL
+217 
-228 LSSPSKEEKEGLR
+228 
-241 KEAEAPHPS
+241 EAPHPS

-264 VALALPKARVTAWD
+264 VALALPQARVTAWD
-278 ISTDALTI
+278 ISTDALAI

-306 SAPDDEERWDV
+306 SAPDDAERWDV

-353 LLFYRAITRYAS
+353 LLFYRAIARYAS

-408 RMVKGAFLKVKK
+408 RMVKGAFIREE

>member
-52 TRLEKIIQRLEKS
+52 TRLEKIMQRLEKS

-79 RLFSV
+79 RLFDV

-92 PETEAL
+92 PETEDL
-98 VQWACDEAKEKE
+98 VKWACDEAKEKE
-110 KEDNSKEERGEE
+110 KEDNSKEERGKEE
-122 EEGSRKGE
+122 KEISKKGE
-130 GSKKDEA
+130 A
-137 PKKEEAQRKED
+137 PQ
-148 ASKKEEQ
+148 KEEQ
-155 LLSSPSKEE
+155 LLSSP
-164 KEGSKKGEASKKE
+164 
-177 EQLLSSPSK
+177 L
-186 EEKEGSKKGEA
+186 
-197 SKKEEQL
+197 
-204 LSSPSKEEKEGSK
+204 
-217 KGEASKKEEQL
+217 
-228 LSSPSKEEKEGLR
+228 KEEKEGLR
-241 KEAEAPHPS
+241 KWEDAPQKEEQPLSSLLKEEKEGLRKGEDASQKEEQPLSSLLKNNKEVSEKGEEVPHPS

-264 VALALPKARVTAWD
+264 VALALPQARVTAWD
-278 ISTDALTI
+278 ISTDALAI

-326 DRERADMSDNV
+326 DKERADMSDNV

-353 LLFYRAITRYAS
+353 LLFYRAIARYAS

-380 AYAHEVAQAMADEGF
+380 AYVHEVAQAMANEGF

-408 RMVKGAFLKVKK
+408 RMVKGDFLKVKK

>member
-52 TRLEKIIQRLEKS
+52 TRLEKIMQRLEKS
-65 EPVQYVLGAEWFAG
+65 EPVQYLLGAEWFAG
-79 RLFSV
+79 RLFDV

-92 PETEAL
+92 PETEDL
-98 VQWACDEAKEKE
+98 VKWACDEAKEKE
-110 KEDNSKEERGEE
+110 KEDNSKEERG
-122 EEGSRKGE
+122 
-130 GSKKDEA
+130 
-137 PKKEEAQRKED
+137 
-148 ASKKEEQ
+148 
-155 LLSSPSKEE
+155 KEE
-164 KEGSKKGEASKKE
+164 KEVPKKGE
-177 EQLLSSPSK
+177 
-186 EEKEGSKKGEA
+186 
-197 SKKEEQL
+197 
-204 LSSPSKEEKEGSK
+204 
-217 KGEASKKEEQL
+217 
-228 LSSPSKEEKEGLR
+228 
-241 KEAEAPHPS
+241 EAPHPS

-264 VALALPKARVTAWD
+264 VALALPQARVTAWD

-306 SAPDDEERWDV
+306 SAPDDEACWDV

-353 LLFYRAITRYAS
+353 LLFYRAIAHYAS

-408 RMVKGAFLKVKK
+408 RMVKGAFIREE